1 MCTNISLKLYQL
13 HVTII
18 QSMQYHLLTHHWEM
32 GRGKG
37 KMGEIVRK
45 KSKAGHV
52 RTLENGP
59 AGERGPFSKYSRS
72 WPGRRCYAG
81 LHTLTRSWFE
91 EARVRDYISKIDCA
105 RTRS

>member
-1 MCTNISLKLYQL
+1 MHKYFTQTIPITRHNYTIDAIPPVNPSL
-13 HVTII
+13 
-18 QSMQYHLLTHHWEM
+18 

-52 RTLENGP
+52 RTLKNGP

>member
-52 RTLENGP
+52 RTLENGH
-59 AGERGPFSKYSRS
+59 RGRQVKGGLFRNTADRGQVDVAT
-72 WPGRRCYAG
+72 PG
-81 LHTLTRSWFE
+81 
-91 EARVRDYISKIDCA
+91 YI
-105 RTRS
+105 R